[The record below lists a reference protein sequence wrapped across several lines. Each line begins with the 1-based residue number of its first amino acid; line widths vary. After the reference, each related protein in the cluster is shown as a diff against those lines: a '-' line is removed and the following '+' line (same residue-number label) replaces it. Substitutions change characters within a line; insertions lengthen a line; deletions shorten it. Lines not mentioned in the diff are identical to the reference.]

1 MADEFESSTG
11 MVRETLTTAFD
22 VVSTEGTVTGCRKAV
37 DHLSSRCIER
47 ASRYE
52 PVYRWQLKRRG
63 VQLDPTR
70 PGSFDGG
77 SVLAD
82 SAEYE
87 HAIRLLEESGLP
99 LHDDPP
105 KNWDHLQAL
114 DTILSTSDPDA
125 TVVDAGG
132 ERYSP
137 LVEWLYLYDY
147 RDLHVAN
154 IAFDR
159 SFSRGPISYRPID
172 ITDTDFESD
181 TIDYVACLSV
191 LEHDVPVGAFL
202 SEAKRVLVDGGYLLL
217 STDYWPSGIE
227 SEGVSAHGLDWKPFD
242 RRAIQ
247 HLVDT
252 ARDVGF
258 AVRSEGA
265 VDLDADRRVVTW
277 KGTEFTF
284 VYLEFEA

>member
-1 MADEFESSTG
+1 
-11 MVRETLTTAFD
+11 MVREKLATVFD
-22 VVSTEGTVTGCRKAV
+22 VISTDGMVTGCHNAV
-37 DHLSSRCIER
+37 DCLSSRCIER

-52 PVYRWQLKRRG
+52 PVYRWQLKQRG
-63 VQLDPTR
+63 VHLDPAR
-70 PGSFDGG
+70 PEKFDGG
-77 SVLAD
+77 SVLKEA
-82 SAEYE
+82 SEYE
-87 HAIRLLEESGLP
+87 RAIHLLEESGLP

-159 SFSRGPISYRPID
+159 PFSRGPISYRPMD

-227 SEGVSAHGLDWKPFD
+227 SEDVSAYGLDWKPFD
-242 RRAIQ
+242 RQAIQ
-247 HLVDT
+247 RLIGT

-258 AVRSEGA
+258 TVRSDGA

-277 KGTEFTF
+277 KGEEFTF
-284 VYLEFEA
+284 LYLEFEA

>member
-1 MADEFESSTG
+1 MVKEKLATVFDAISADG
-11 MVRETLTTAFD
+11 LIA
-22 VVSTEGTVTGCRKAV
+22 GCQRAV
-37 DHLSSRCIER
+37 GHLSSYCIER

-63 VQLDPTR
+63 VQLDADR
-70 PGSFDGG
+70 PGNFDGG
-77 SVLAD
+77 SVLED
-82 SAEYE
+82 PAEYE
-87 HAIRLLEESGLP
+87 NAIHLLEESGLLP
-99 LHDDPP
+99 HDDPT

-114 DTILSTSDPDA
+114 DTILSTSNPDA

-147 RDLHVAN
+147 RDLHVLN

-159 SFSRGPISYRPID
+159 PFSRGPIRYRPMD

-181 TIDYVACLSV
+181 TVDYVACLSV
-191 LEHDVPVGAFL
+191 LEHDVPVDAFL
-202 SEAKRVLVDGGYLLL
+202 SEAKRLLVDGGYLLL

-227 SEGVSAHGLDWKPFD
+227 SEAVSAHGLDWKPFD
-242 RRAIQ
+242 RQAIKR
-247 HLVDT
+247 LVGT

-258 AVRSEGA
+258 TLRSHGA
-265 VDLDADRRVVTW
+265 ADLDADRRVVTW
-277 KGTEFTF
+277 KGKEFTF